1 MRGLDIVYFCAEL
14 CLGVLS
20 RTTAE
25 CRVALSLLRVPILFP
40 FALGQLRLGIA
51 LCLVELLGHDSTS
64 VAVVVVSALPIRHEA
79 FVAEAL
85 LGLPA
90 TSSSRCGP

>member
-1 MRGLDIVYFCAEL
+1 MRDLDVVYFCAGL

-25 CRVALSLLRVPILFP
+25 CRGALSLLRVLILFP
-40 FALGQLRLGIA
+40 LALGQLCLGIV

-64 VAVVVVSALPIRHEA
+64 VAVVVVSAVLIRHEA
-79 FVAEAL
+79 LVAEAL